1 MRKPELYQKWKDY
14 KFENLQVDELT
25 LAKCIKIIIFQTKKL
40 ILKHKKKIKIK
51 LLPKPKLFLLNIQ
64 FIIDLCLDDNLAR

>member
-1 MRKPELYQKWKDY
+1 MREPELYQKWKDY

-40 ILKHKKKIKIK
+40 ILKHKKKLK
-51 LLPKPKLFLLNIQ
+51 
-64 FIIDLCLDDNLAR
+64 